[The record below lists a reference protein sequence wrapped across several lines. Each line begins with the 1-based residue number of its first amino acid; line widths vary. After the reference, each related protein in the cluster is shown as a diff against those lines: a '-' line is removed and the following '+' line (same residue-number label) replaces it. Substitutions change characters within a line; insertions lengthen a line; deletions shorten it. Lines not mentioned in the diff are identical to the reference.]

1 MKRRAIVV
9 DGPLAFRMRR
19 LAAARDRELGLE
31 ILTLPQLAAR
41 LAGGFCRPAHEDVL
55 FPAINTAL
63 EQGGYTQLDGVR
75 RLPGMTRAVA
85 RTLACIWSADL
96 NLDDLSVTSPR
107 LADMAVLQRR
117 IREALPAGALTSI
130 DLRDAAL
137 ARCSR
142 ASSLLGAVTLEGLM
156 DVDPVWRPLIA
167 ALVSEIDVEW
177 ISVGV
182 AERSWFPGRLPARPV
197 PPSLQPRGA
206 LCADP
211 RAEVVEALRWA
222 RELLSR
228 GNIVTS
234 DIALASASPDA
245 WDEHFLV
252 LAADAGL
259 PLHFSHGVPALSTR
273 DGQACAALADVLI
286 NGLSQDRVRR
296 LLRRLPH
303 SAALDRVPED
313 WSAGLPRRAG
323 LFTLEHW
330 RRALAATREL
340 AHGRRSCGSCHL
352 SHPRGDLA
360 RSGRCCASRRDAA
373 NRPEP
378 LAVGRGA
385 ADRPGRR
392 DRAFVA
398 ESPHPRRAR
407 SRQQRRLVPGIPFE
421 LASTPLVA
429 SSGHS
434 EFDPG
439 QGRRAKIPCCR
450 TTSCRA
456 EVWNPYPSLIATGGF
471 SRRSSGRRQGALS
484 SPEAAGAPLVAFSR
498 PAPSGP
504 IKWPGRCSVVPGFRR
519 MRSASLIVCWRDHWK
534 PPSAREWPQA
544 AFAGGIGDGRR
555 SRPTTGPCDQHIQRS
570 NTHLGACTP
579 RPR

>member
-41 LAGGFCRPAHEDVL
+41 LAGGFCRPADEDVL

-330 RRALAATREL
+330 RRALAATRDSRTAGEAAEVAIFPIL
-340 AHGRRSCGSCHL
+340 EAISRGPAAAAQAGAMLLTGQSRLLWEEALRIAPEGAIALSLQNLRIPDGRDPGNSVVWCPASHL
-352 SHPRGDLA
+352 SCVHA
-360 RSGRCCASRRDAA
+360 
-373 NRPEP
+373 
-378 LAVGRGA
+378 
-385 ADRPGRR
+385 PGCVFW
-392 DRAFVA
+392 A
-398 ESPHPRRAR
+398 
-407 SRQQRRLVPGIPFE
+407 
-421 LASTPLVA
+421 
-429 SSGHS
+429 
-434 EFDPG
+434 
-439 QGRRAKIPCCR
+439 
-450 TTSCRA
+450 
-456 EVWNPYPSLIATGGF
+456 
-471 SRRSSGRRQGALS
+471 
-484 SPEAAGAPLVAFSR
+484 
-498 PAPSGP
+498 
-504 IKWPGRCSVVPGFRR
+504 
-519 MRSASLIVCWRDHWK
+519 
-534 PPSAREWPQA
+534 
-544 AFAGGIGDGRR
+544 
-555 SRPTTGPCDQHIQRS
+555 
-570 NTHLGACTP
+570 
-579 RPR
+579 